1 MRGQPILERALKGFT
16 LLEMMIVIAIMGIMT
31 AIALPRVSDAVRKA
45 RSQADAKKFKS
56 VLTYARY
63 YARSSLRC
71 TMVQVQ
77 RNTTVDKDVGWEAKV
92 FSYDSCDPPP
102 RRYPVKGGQEPY
114 PGEKLEKMVTFNA
127 SLVDFPDSDVT
138 DVFDHEFDSGKD
150 VVFLFDRDGAPAR
163 QAEKETTIRAK
174 TFRVRSIHEH
184 YGRLYKYVV
193 YPITGSIRLCLP
205 VDTDSICN

>member
-1 MRGQPILERALKGFT
+1 MERAVKGFT
-16 LLEMMIVIAIMGIMT
+16 LLEMMVVIAIMGIMT

-45 RSQADAKKFKS
+45 RSQSEAKKFKS

-63 YARSSLRC
+63 FARSSLRC

-77 RNTTVDKDVGWEAKV
+77 RNTTVNKDVGWEAKIW
-92 FSYDSCDPPP
+92 SYDSCEPPAT
-102 RRYPVKGGQEPY
+102 RYPIKGGREPY

-127 SLVDFPDSDVT
+127 ALVDFPDSDLT
-138 DVFDHEFDSGKD
+138 DVFDHTYDSGKD
-150 VVFLFDRDGAPAR
+150 VIFLFDRDGAPAK
-163 QAEKETTIRAK
+163 QAEKETTIRAR
-174 TFRVRSIHEH
+174 TFRVRSIHEY